1 MSIKYLR
8 STLLGTKQALNV
20 KLLTKTTNDKQSFT
34 ALKYSDMWLTPWLA
48 LQDTTEVY
56 IPLITWKLEMVG
68 KAKTCMGNNQ

>member
-8 STLLGTKQALNV
+8 STLLGTKQALSV

-34 ALKYSDMWLTPWLA
+34 ALKYSDMWLTLWLA

-68 KAKTCMGNNQ
+68 KTKTCMGNNQ